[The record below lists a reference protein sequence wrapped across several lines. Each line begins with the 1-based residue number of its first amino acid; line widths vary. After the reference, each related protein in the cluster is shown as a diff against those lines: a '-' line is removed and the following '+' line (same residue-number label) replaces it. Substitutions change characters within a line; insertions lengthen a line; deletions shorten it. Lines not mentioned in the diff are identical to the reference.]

1 MKIAIVGAGIFGV
14 VAADALARSGH
25 SVSLFDSRLEI
36 LSTASAKNS
45 NRLHLGFHYPRDLET
60 AIQSKEGYLK
70 FKDAFPEACNFAFP
84 CYYALSKESSKTNLE
99 SFLGFVEQASLSM
112 QEINLNI
119 LANYGF
125 DTDKVS
131 HAWLTQEGV
140 IDFPT
145 LKRFLMKRLLLNGV
159 ELRLGANVE
168 TISLSNLSWRVE
180 CNRGKEI
187 FDFVV
192 LATYGVDNIEIQNMG
207 FRESESMYQATMILQ
222 VELPL
227 PHFGVTVIDG
237 DFLTILPKG
246 FSRSSTIY
254 APGPSVIF
262 QSRNLSEVMRMINS
276 KSHRIE
282 HALLLEQ
289 RFREY
294 FPQTKVKLDD
304 DYLVTI
310 RNIESSSKTT
320 DKRVSYLRELA
331 PNLFSIRSGKID
343 HAISISEEIVQ
354 RTQ

>member
-1 MKIAIVGAGIFGV
+1 
-14 VAADALARSGH
+14 
-25 SVSLFDSRLEI
+25 
-36 LSTASAKNS
+36 
-45 NRLHLGFHYPRDLET
+45 
-60 AIQSKEGYLK
+60 
-70 FKDAFPEACNFAFP
+70 
-84 CYYALSKESSKTNLE
+84 
-99 SFLGFVEQASLSM
+99 
-112 QEINLNI
+112 
-119 LANYGF
+119 
-125 DTDKVS
+125 
-131 HAWLTQEGV
+131 V

-145 LKRFLMKRLLLNGV
+145 LKRLLMKRLLLNGV

-192 LATYGVDNIEIQNMG
+192 LATYGVDSIEIQNMG

-262 QSRNLSEVMRMINS
+262 QSRNLSEVRRMINS

-294 FPQTKVKLDD
+294 FPQTKVKLDG